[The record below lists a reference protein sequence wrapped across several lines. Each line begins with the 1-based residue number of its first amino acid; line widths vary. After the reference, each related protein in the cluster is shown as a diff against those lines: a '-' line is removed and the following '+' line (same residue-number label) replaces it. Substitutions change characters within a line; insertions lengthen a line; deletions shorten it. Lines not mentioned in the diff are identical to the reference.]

1 MPTLSE
7 ITAESLK
14 DSALGTFKNP
24 GTWIP
29 LAILTAVVFF
39 ICALFL
45 GALPIE
51 APEPLLVLGIVLI
64 VVAVVCSLLIIGVT
78 IKPMRGEKPSFSHF
92 GKTFGQGFLI
102 TILLIIYTIVPLL
115 LAAFIIIGVTA
126 WGYLLETETD
136 WFLYLIPLVLCW
148 IAVALIFILFSILWL
163 PAGVQFAK
171 TGKFSAGLSL
181 SRLFEMIDNIT
192 WGKCILGAVC
202 LLLLELVLFGLTI
215 LIAYMLLMI
224 PGIAGAILGTVFAAL
239 FIPFCFI
246 FRSAYCAKLFEG
258 A

>member
-7 ITAESLK
+7 ITVESLK

-24 GTWIP
+24 GTWIL

-39 ICALFL
+39 ISALFL
-45 GALPIE
+45 GMLPIE
-51 APEPLLVLGIVLI
+51 APEPLSVLGIILI
-64 VVAVVCSLLIIGVT
+64 VIAVVCSLLIIGVI

-102 TILLIIYTIVPLL
+102 TVLLIIYTIVPLL

-148 IAVALIFILFSILWL
+148 IAVAMIFILCNLVWL

-171 TGKFSAGLSL
+171 TGKLSAGLSL
-181 SRLFEMIDNIT
+181 SRLFEMITSIT

-202 LLLLELVLFGLTI
+202 LLLLELVLFGLVI
-215 LIAYMLLMI
+215 LVAYLLLLI
-224 PGIAGAILGTVFAAL
+224 PFAGIVLGTVFAAL

-246 FRSAYCAKLFEG
+246 FRSAFCAKLFEG